1 MYTLDTPY
9 SSQVVFLN
17 SENCVYKNVLGHIQS
32 YPQTLRW
39 TYGLSPFQKQN
50 GQYSRAYKNRPYP

>member
-17 SENCVYKNVLGHIQS
+17 SENCVYKTIDGEGEYTYNFQTTCPVARQLPNVD
-32 YPQTLRW
+32 
-39 TYGLSPFQKQN
+39 
-50 GQYSRAYKNRPYP
+50 